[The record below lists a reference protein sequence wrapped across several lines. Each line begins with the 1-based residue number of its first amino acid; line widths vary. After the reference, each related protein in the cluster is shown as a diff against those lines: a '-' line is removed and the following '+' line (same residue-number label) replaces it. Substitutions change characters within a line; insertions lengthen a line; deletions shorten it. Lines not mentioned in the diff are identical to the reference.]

1 VLVVMYELRMEAK
14 AGPLRSTALIGSLVF
29 DRALMSVRIVVNMS
43 GLCAKP
49 FVHCFE
55 LLA

>member
-1 VLVVMYELRMEAK
+1 MVTYEFRMEAK
-14 AGPLRSTALIGSLVF
+14 AGPLMSTELIGSLVF
-29 DRALMSVRIVVNMS
+29 DRALMSLRIVVNMS
-43 GLCAKP
+43 GLCAKA